1 MAGASELTI
10 LDVCNANVDAAL
22 KDKATP
28 ISYVDFKGKILSPG
42 SYNSDAATSLVG
54 TLYLNI
60 QDESGA
66 VVADPTWSLYLTG
79 ALTTGAGSN
88 VVFVSMDPTD
98 GDNWDSE
105 GEYVLD
111 GDGNTHTIYDPSLIS
126 TDTDYHAPTG
136 DDVALVAAVHWKIH
150 GAITVGVAS
159 NVSGDLKSNGAITVE
174 AGAKV
179 GNLEALGAITLGPH
193 SVSGTIR
200 ATGAL
205 TKGGTAVSGEIYI
218 PAQQDACTVH
228 ADIHACETALAAA
241 LA

>member
-1 MAGASELTI
+1 MALDTERTI
-10 LDVCNANVDAAL
+10 LDVCNANVDAAR
-22 KDKATP
+22 KDDATP
-28 ISYVDFKGKILSPG
+28 ISYVDFEGQIILPG
-42 SYNSDAATSLVG
+42 SYNSDAATILIG
-54 TLYLNI
+54 AFYLNLWGVS
-60 QDESGA
+60 DYSTL
-66 VVADPTWSLYLTG
+66 DWSLYLTG
-79 ALTTGAGSN
+79 ALTTGAASK
-88 VVFVSMDPTD
+88 VVFVSVDPAVYANDPYEFNNGISNDRDDLVYDPTLED
-98 GDNWDSE
+98 GDAKYKGSPPS
-105 GEYVLD
+105 D
-111 GDGNTHTIYDPSLIS
+111 GDKDLP
-126 TDTDYHAPTG
+126 
-136 DDVALVAAVHWKIH
+136 AAVHWKIH

-218 PAQQDACTVH
+218 PANQNACDVQ
-228 ADIHACETALAAA
+228 ADNDACETALAAA